1 MYRNMKDLINDVF
14 RDVTIDKKFIQKL
27 DQYIYKW
34 KYKKSGSADHAS
46 FLGGNLI
53 GVDKIIFSDA
63 DAEQFYKNIVYQS
76 EDRMKDAYSQLDG
89 INTSFNVASNPFYL
103 TNVTLMHMVYVS
115 KLSNFEKNKALE
127 DLGLIIGFKMF
138 SSMYNHFFSRS
149 TSTDIS
155 KAVYENLNG
164 KYILKKYGTWYDVFV
179 YRANDVKPKGI
190 FEAKLKSFSVDDAV
204 KVVTGI
210 HTRFKDMLINL
221 YREVLSTM
229 ENNDRITLDSKIVS
243 GDGDETSDMFKDTVS
258 EHVRYVQFIKSVI
271 NSETDLVN
279 DSYIYLITHV
289 IPRCSKDKLEELLLG
304 LSKVPYPTDPND
316 DYVEKILVSSFAYL
330 TSKGITNGY
339 YKQVQKCLVYLKNYW
354 SAGNIKDP
362 VASEAKKMSIYI
374 VENIIGTKN
383 RNIIPSIA
391 IGFTLYIFCLAIANH
406 KE

>member
-138 SSMYNHFFSRS
+138 SSMYNHFFSRG

-210 HTRFKDMLINL
+210 HTRL
-221 YREVLSTM
+221 
-229 ENNDRITLDSKIVS
+229 KI
-243 GDGDETSDMFKDTVS
+243 
-258 EHVRYVQFIKSVI
+258 
-271 NSETDLVN
+271 
-279 DSYIYLITHV
+279 
-289 IPRCSKDKLEELLLG
+289 C
-304 LSKVPYPTDPND
+304 
-316 DYVEKILVSSFAYL
+316 
-330 TSKGITNGY
+330 
-339 YKQVQKCLVYLKNYW
+339 
-354 SAGNIKDP
+354 
-362 VASEAKKMSIYI
+362 
-374 VENIIGTKN
+374 
-383 RNIIPSIA
+383 
-391 IGFTLYIFCLAIANH
+391 
-406 KE
+406 